1 MKVLIVDDSAIVQE
15 RLMSIFDDQKEIQIV
30 GQAQNGIEALKFIK
44 QHKPNAVI
52 LDIRMPGGNGI
63 EVLRH
68 IKQIDPSIKVI
79 MFTNYPYS
87 QYRKKCL
94 ESGADYFLDKSAEF
108 NKIPEIINQLAKQ
121 SRNNE

>member
-1 MKVLIVDDSAIVQE
+1 MKVLIVDDSAIVLE
-15 RLMSIFDDQKEIQIV
+15 RLVSMFDDQKGIQIV

-63 EVLRH
+63 DVLQH

-87 QYRKKCL
+87 QYRTKCL
-94 ESGADYFLDKSAEF
+94 ESGADYFLDKSTEF
-108 NKIPEIINQLAKQ
+108 YKIPEIINHLANAIK
-121 SRNNE
+121 E

>member
-15 RLMSIFDDQKEIQIV
+15 RLMSLFDDQKGIQIV

-63 EVLRH
+63 DVLQH

-108 NKIPEIINQLAKQ
+108 NKIPEILNQLAKAIQ
-121 SRNNE
+121 E

>member
-15 RLMSIFDDQKEIQIV
+15 RLMSMFDDQKEIQIV

>member
-15 RLMSIFDDQKEIQIV
+15 RLISMFEDQKGIQIV

-52 LDIRMPGGNGI
+52 LDISMPSGNGI
-63 EVLRH
+63 DVLQH

-79 MFTNYPYS
+79 MFTNFPYS
-87 QYRKKCL
+87 QYRTKCL
-94 ESGADYFLDKSAEF
+94 ESGADYFLYKSAEF
-108 NKIPEIINQLAKQ
+108 NKIPEIINQLAKAIQ
-121 SRNNE
+121 E

>member
-15 RLMSIFDDQKEIQIV
+15 RLMSMFDDQKGIQIV

-44 QHKPNAVI
+44 QHKPHAVI

-63 EVLRH
+63 NVLQH

-87 QYRKKCL
+87 QYRIKCL

-108 NKIPEIINQLAKQ
+108 NKIPEIIIKLAKAIQ
-121 SRNNE
+121 E

>member
-15 RLMSIFDDQKEIQIV
+15 RLMSLFDDQKGIQIV

-63 EVLRH
+63 DVLQH

-108 NKIPEIINQLAKQ
+108 NKIPEIINKIAKAIQ
-121 SRNNE
+121 E

>member
-1 MKVLIVDDSAIVQE
+1 MKVLIVDDSAIVLE
-15 RLMSIFDDQKEIQIV
+15 RLVSMFDDQKGIQIV

-63 EVLRH
+63 DVLQH

-87 QYRKKCL
+87 QYQTKCL

-108 NKIPEIINQLAKQ
+108 NKIPEIINQIAKAIQ
-121 SRNNE
+121 G

>member
-15 RLMSIFDDQKEIQIV
+15 RLMSMFDDQKGIQIV
-30 GQAQNGIEALKFIK
+30 GQAKNGIEAIKFIK
-44 QHKPNAVI
+44 QYKPHVVI

-63 EVLRH
+63 DVLGQ

-87 QYRKKCL
+87 QYRIKCL
-94 ESGADYFLDKSAEF
+94 ESGADYFLDKSEEF
-108 NKIPEIINQLAKQ
+108 DKIPKIINQLAKTIQ
-121 SRNNE
+121 E

>member
-15 RLMSIFDDQKEIQIV
+15 RLMSMFDDQKEIQIV

-63 EVLRH
+63 EVLQH

>member
-15 RLMSIFDDQKEIQIV
+15 RLMSLFDDQKGIQIV

-63 EVLRH
+63 DVLQH

-108 NKIPEIINQLAKQ
+108 NKIPEILNQLAKTIQ
-121 SRNNE
+121 E

>member
-15 RLMSIFDDQKEIQIV
+15 RLMSMFDDQKGIQIV

-44 QHKPNAVI
+44 QHKPHAVI

-63 EVLRH
+63 NVLQH
-68 IKQIDPSIKVI
+68 IKKIDPSIKVI

-87 QYRKKCL
+87 QYRIKCL

-108 NKIPEIINQLAKQ
+108 NKIPEIIIKLAKAIQ
-121 SRNNE
+121 E

>member
-15 RLMSIFDDQKEIQIV
+15 CLKSMFDDQKGIQIV
-30 GQAQNGIEALKFIK
+30 GQAKNGIEALKFIK
-44 QHKPNAVI
+44 QHKPHAVI
-52 LDIRMPGGNGI
+52 LDIRMQGGNGI
-63 EVLRH
+63 DVLQH

-87 QYRKKCL
+87 QYRTKCL

-108 NKIPEIINQLAKQ
+108 NKILEIINQLAKAIQ
-121 SRNNE
+121 E

>member
-1 MKVLIVDDSAIVQE
+1 MKVLIVDDSAIVQD
-15 RLMSIFDDQKEIQIV
+15 RLMAMFDDQKRIQIV

-63 EVLRH
+63 DVLQH

-87 QYRKKCL
+87 QYRTKCL

-108 NKIPEIINQLAKQ
+108 NKIPEIINQIAKAIQ
-121 SRNNE
+121 E